1 MAPDTTPKQWP
12 ARPRGLLDGAFRSGM
27 VREPGR
33 LAAWRARM
41 ELRMDLER
49 LGKSLDGR
57 MLRDIGLSPETL
69 ENDRQQANASA
80 KEQQED
86 IMAKDSTPS
95 RWPSEPRGLLDDLAD
110 AVRRAGLFRRF
121 GLFLDALRGSAQAVS
136 APSGAAGGQMSATLE
151 KGQCL
156 ALDGSL
162 PATVE
167 CLSGAAWITCPA
179 EGRDVQLRAGQA
191 ARIESPAN
199 MVVAALGGPARIRLG
214 WR

>member
-12 ARPRGLLDGAFRSGM
+12 AWPRGLLDGAFRSGM
-27 VREPGR
+27 VREPGG
-33 LAAWRARM
+33 LAARRARM

-49 LGKSLDGR
+49 LGESLNGR
-57 MLRDIGLSPETL
+57 MLRDIGMNPETI
-69 ENDRQQANASA
+69 ENVRQQANAAA

-86 IMAKDSTPS
+86 IMAKDSTPT
-95 RWPSEPRGLLDDLAD
+95 RWPSEPRGLLDDVAD
-110 AVRRAGLFRRF
+110 AVRRGGLFRRF
-121 GLFLDALRGSAQAVS
+121 GRFLEALRGPAQAAS
-136 APSGAAGGQMSATLE
+136 PPPAAAGGKISATLE

-167 CLSGAAWITCPA
+167 CLAGAAWITCPA
-179 EGRDVQLRAGQA
+179 EGKDVQLRAGQA

-199 MVVAALGGPARIRLG
+199 MVVAALGGPARIRMG
-214 WR
+214 WS